1 MTISELRELLE
12 LLGTEE
18 AKNKGLS
25 ADMPAFKIGQITG
38 GLYVCA

>member
-1 MTISELRELLE
+1 MTISELRELIE

-18 AKNKGLS
+18 AKSKGLS
-25 ADMPAFKIGQITG
+25 ADIPAIEIGQITG